1 VALNPVAYSTQAVF
15 NKSLR
20 FFKTDGDHVNAWL
33 AHEDIVAAL
42 GHYEWGSRVQLFGS
56 TGCLP
61 GSILS
66 GDPGIASAAPMQVLV
81 AGVGFLNCIT
91 TVVATSMVSALQMNG
106 VAGQQLR
113 DATVAAI
120 AAGAAALP

>member
-1 VALNPVAYSTQAVF
+1 MAVNTTPYATQAVF

-20 FFKTDGDHVNAWL
+20 FFKTDGDHVNAWV
-33 AHEDIVAAL
+33 AHEDVVAAL
-42 GHYEWGSRVQLFGS
+42 GHYEWGTRVQLDGS

-66 GDPGIASAAPMQVLV
+66 GDPGIASEAPMQVLV
-81 AGVGFLNCIT
+81 SGVGNLNCILT
-91 TVVATSMVSALQMNG
+91 TVATSMMRNLQMNG

-113 DATVAAI
+113 DATVTAI